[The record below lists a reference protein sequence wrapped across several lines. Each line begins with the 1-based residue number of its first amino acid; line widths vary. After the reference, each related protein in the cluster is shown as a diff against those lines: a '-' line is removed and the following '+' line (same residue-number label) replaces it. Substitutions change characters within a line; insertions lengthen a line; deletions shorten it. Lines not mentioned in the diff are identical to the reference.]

1 MKKIYLFTLLLFSAF
16 VISAA
21 EPVLRVGIITDT
33 HVNPKKSSCKVLKEA
48 LTLFKNHKVDMVI
61 NTGDIADHYY
71 EQGYRHYRDTVNEVF
86 ADVKDKPQEIFV
98 YANHDWIDRKNE
110 PFIDVFKDVKKHL
123 GIPHDP
129 YDVITL
135 KGYTFVVVPQFMD
148 IARYEAMV
156 SKAVKDSPGKPVF
169 VIDHTPAGSTVY
181 NSVTWG
187 DARRTRML
195 SKYPQAVQISGHVH
209 GTLTNELNIWQGAF
223 TAVNAGCLGRW
234 GGALIGNEP
243 EMKISDMALILEVYP
258 EKLVFRRFFSTT
270 KEEFSADEPWVVP
283 LPFDPETAP
292 YNPAYRK
299 KVSTTPE
306 FPEKSAV
313 SVSQNTSEME
323 FVFPRAI
330 HKNGVFNYKTEIFC
344 KNGNKWQKWA
354 RRDVMGDFMLP
365 ENRRPENVKISYN
378 IGYFDAGKEYKAVI
392 TPLNFFGKAG
402 KAVSAEFSIK
412 EKKADTVVFESRNP
426 AADCKFMSGL
436 AGGTPFELDK
446 NGFFIH
452 DKRDGRLEFPA
463 GVWAGKRGTRFRF
476 TVDMHL
482 VQSRSKQWTL
492 VLRNP
497 VPLKNAN
504 YRIATAPG
512 NSGMQRYVIEFT
524 KPRDNFYYYFLIRE
538 GNKGKIKFDYVK
550 IEKIE
555 KK

>member
-1 MKKIYLFTLLLFSAF
+1 MKKTVLFISLILSAF
-16 VISAA
+16 ILGAA
-21 EPVLRVGIITDT
+21 EPVLRVGIISDT
-33 HVNPKKSSCKVLKEA
+33 HVTPKKESCKLMKEA
-48 LTLFKNHKVDMVI
+48 LTLFKMHKVDMVI
-61 NTGDIADHYY
+61 NAGDIADHYY
-71 EQGYRHYRDTVNEVF
+71 PEGYRHYRDTVNEVF
-86 ADVKDKPQEIFV
+86 ADVKDKPEEIFV

-123 GIPHDP
+123 GIPHEA

-156 SKAVKDSPGKPVF
+156 SKAVKDNPGKPVF

-223 TAVNAGCLGRW
+223 TAVNAGCLNRW

-270 KEEFSADEPWVVP
+270 KDEYSAEEPWTVP
-283 LPFDPETAP
+283 LPFDRKTAP
-292 YNPAYRK
+292 YNPGRRR
-299 KVSTTPE
+299 KVSTAPE
-306 FPEKSAV
+306 FPEKSAIKV
-313 SVSQNTSEME
+313 KQNVGDVE
-323 FVFPRAI
+323 FVFPRAV
-330 HKNGVFNYKTEIFC
+330 HKNGVFNYKTEIFR
-344 KNGNKWQKWA
+344 KNASQWQILA
-354 RRDVMGDFMLP
+354 RRDIMGDFMLA
-365 ENRRPENVKISYN
+365 ESKRPAQVRVSYN
-378 IGYFDAGKEYKAVI
+378 IGYFDAGNEYKIII
-392 TPLNFFGKAG
+392 TPLNFFGKGG
-402 KAVSAEFSIK
+402 KSLSAVFPVS
-412 EKKADTVVFESRNP
+412 EKKADTVVFESKNP
-426 AADCKFMSGL
+426 AADCKFLSDLDKGK
-436 AGGTPFELDK
+436 PFELDK
-446 NGFFIH
+446 DGFFIH
-452 DKRDGRLEFPA
+452 NKHNGRLEFPE

-476 TVDMHL
+476 IIDMHL
-482 VQSRSKQWTL
+482 IQGKTKQWTL

-512 NSGMQRYVIEFT
+512 DSGKQRYVIEFN
-524 KPRDNFYYYFLIRE
+524 KPRAKYNYYFLIRE
-538 GNKGKIKFDYVK
+538 GDRGKVKFDYVR